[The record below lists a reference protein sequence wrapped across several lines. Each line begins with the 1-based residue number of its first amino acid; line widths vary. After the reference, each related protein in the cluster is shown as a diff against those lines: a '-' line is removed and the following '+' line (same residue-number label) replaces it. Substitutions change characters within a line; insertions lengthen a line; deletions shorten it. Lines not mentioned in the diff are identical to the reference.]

1 MPMKNILVH
10 VDLSPGCPQR
20 LRLAAELAQRFKA
33 NLIGTGLADADLE
46 ATDEGGAGAM
56 EDRFRTLL
64 WNARLPGEWR
74 PADGLEEVFICR
86 QARTADL
93 VVVGQRDPDLTAGLG
108 PEEVIVACG
117 RPVLVVPY
125 ADTRTQVGGTALI
138 AWNGS
143 REATRAVHDAQPL
156 LAVSKAVTVLSVNP
170 DPAEDWGGRGLA
182 HDLNRRG
189 CAAQAETMETG
200 KATVSEAILSR
211 AAELRA
217 DLIVMGAFRRSP
229 LGELFFGGLT
239 NAMLRDMTVPVL
251 MVH

>member
-1 MPMKNILVH
+1 MSMKNILVH
-10 VDLSPGCPQR
+10 VDLSPGCPQW
-20 LRLAAELAQRFKA
+20 LRLAADLAHRLKA
-33 NLIGTGLADADLE
+33 NLIGTGLSDGDLE
-46 ATDEGGAGAM
+46 EVDEGVAGAT
-56 EDRFRTLL
+56 EERFQALL
-64 WNARLPGEWR
+64 RETRLPGEWR
-74 PADGLEEVFICR
+74 PTDGLEETFICR
-86 QARTADL
+86 QAQTADL
-93 VVVGQRDPDLTAGLG
+93 VIVGQRDPDMTAGLG

-125 ADTRTQVGGTALI
+125 TAIHAPVGETALI

-156 LAVSKAVTVLSVNP
+156 LALTTAVTVLSVNP

-189 CAAQAETMETG
+189 FSAQAETMETG
-200 KATVSEAILSR
+200 KATVSETILSR

-217 DLIVMGAFRRSP
+217 GLIVMGAFRRSP

-239 NAMLRDMTVPVL
+239 NAMLRDMNVPVL

>member
-1 MPMKNILVH
+1 MSMKTILVH

-20 LRLAAELAQRFKA
+20 LRLAADLAQRLKA
-33 NLIGTGLADADLE
+33 NLIGTGLSDDDLEEADAG
-46 ATDEGGAGAM
+46 AAGAA
-56 EDRFRTLL
+56 EGRFRTLL
-64 WNARLPGEWR
+64 RDTRLPGEWR
-74 PADGLEEVFICR
+74 PTDGLEETSICR

-93 VVVGQRDPDLTAGLG
+93 VIVGQRDPNLTAGLG

-125 ADTRTQVGGTALI
+125 TTMPTQVGETALI

-156 LAVSKAVTVLSVNP
+156 LSLSKAVTVLSVNP

-189 CAAQAETMETG
+189 FSAQAETVEAG
-200 KATVSEAILSR
+200 KATVSETILSR

-217 DLIVMGAFRRSP
+217 GLIVMGAFRRSP